1 MDERRKSIETGL
13 VMVQVWQDLWILYGS
28 KKILIVVY
36 LNISLLSSITLFALG
51 RKETGHVFYER
62 G

>member
-13 VMVQVWQDLWILYGS
+13 VIVQVWQDLRILYGS
-28 KKILIVVY
+28 EKILIVVY
-36 LNISLLSSITLFALG
+36 LNISLLSSKTLFALG
-51 RKETGHVFYER
+51 RKETRHIFYER